1 VTDETTITTETT
13 LEGDAFLTTD
23 GCLIIPTDLP
33 AGSVITVTITIGG
46 AQPTV
51 QTEPP
56 TPQKPKYMGQGRIN
70 GGAA

>member
-1 VTDETTITTETT
+1 VSEDTQEIVIGAGAEIRAGGVYVP
-13 LEGDAFLTTD
+13 LAG
-23 GCLIIPTDLP
+23 LP